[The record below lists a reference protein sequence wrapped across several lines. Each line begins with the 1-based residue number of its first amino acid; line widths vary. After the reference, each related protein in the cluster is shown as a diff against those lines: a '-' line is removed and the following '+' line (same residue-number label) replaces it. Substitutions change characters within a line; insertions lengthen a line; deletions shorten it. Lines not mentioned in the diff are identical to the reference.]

1 MSPTFVSCFQNPW
14 DVKMISRSAV
24 LLIFLSVTASVLSTT
39 VPSRTISP
47 DSDSDTLDESHNYN
61 PHNTVPQSQAL
72 ISNRDLTAI
81 AGIKFLT

>member
-47 DSDSDTLDESHNYN
+47 DSDTLDDSHNYI

-81 AGIKFLT
+81 AGIKFLI